1 MRWLYVGCLAAA
13 LLMGCGKKPAGPD
26 ALGPVEVSIIKVTRQ
41 DAPVSYEFVGQTQS
55 AAQVQIVARVS
66 GFLDER
72 VYKEGSLVKAGDV
85 MFRQD
90 PKPFKATLDAALG
103 ALAAQEARWQVA
115 KDNLARI
122 QPLVALNALAQ
133 KDLDDAV
140 GQEKAAAAAVQ
151 IAKANVEQAELNLG
165 YTVIKTPVSGASS
178 FSHVNVGSYVDATNS
193 LLTYVSPLDPIYVN
207 FSISENDM
215 LRYRTEQV
223 NDQVRMPPN
232 DDFEVQ
238 LILANGA
245 TFDQRGRITFANAD
259 FNQQTGTFLLRATLP
274 NPKGTLRPGQ
284 FVRVRVLGAVR
295 PNAILVPQASVLQG
309 ANGHFVVVVGQ
320 DNKAE
325 IRPVQVGPWQA
336 DDWFI
341 THGLDTGDVVVVDG
355 VARLSPGMPVKIV
368 PSKSTPVPAA
378 TPAPT
383 AS

>member
-1 MRWLYVGCLAAA
+1 MRWLYLGCLAAA
-13 LLMGCGKKPAGPD
+13 LLMGCGKKPAGSD
-26 ALGPVEVSIIKVTRQ
+26 APGPVEVSTIKVTRQ

-55 AAQVQIVARVS
+55 SAQVQIVARVS

-90 PKPFKATLDAALG
+90 PKPFQATLDAARG

-165 YTVIKTPVSGASS
+165 YTTIKTPVSGASS
-178 FSHVNVGSYVDATNS
+178 YSQVNIGSYVDAKNS

-215 LRYRTEQV
+215 LRYRTEQA
-223 NDQVRMPPN
+223 NGQVRMPPN

-274 NPKGTLRPGQ
+274 NPKGMLRPGQ

-309 ANGHFVVVVGQ
+309 ANGHFVVVVGP

-325 IRPVQVGPWQA
+325 IRPVQVGPWQS

-355 VARLSPGMPVKIV
+355 VARLSPGMPVKV
-368 PSKSTPVPAA
+368 VPAK
-378 TPAPT
+378 PAPAPAPA